1 MTKNEF
7 QASFQNE
14 LQKRHIPDWEDVVS
28 EYEQHFALKQAD
40 GFSEEEIAAKLG
52 APAELAAQF
61 EAADE
66 GGKTPSGPAAHL
78 IRFGVGAMDVVAA
91 LGMVVLAAWL
101 VFMAALTVVCAVAG
115 ICLIFELEHRRA
127 AALHAPPLRGA
138 GRADAVGSVRPE
150 RRGHGVLCRVPP
162 SALPRLW
169 PSAEQCAGRSPE
181 PGGAACSAPASPA
194 EKGMLSPSAVGFR
207 GAGDPLCTVPRRL
220 RNRIRRQRRFAGI
233 LACMGLVWIWSIG
246 GTKSRFI

>member
-7 QASFQNE
+7 LASFQNE

-66 GGKTPSGPAAHL
+66 GGKAPSGPAAHL
-78 IRFGVGAMDVVAA
+78 IRFGVGAMDVMAA

-101 VFMAALTVVCAVAG
+101 VVMAAFTAVCAVAG
-115 ICLIFELEHRRA
+115 ICLIFGWNVAGLMLL
-127 AALHAPPLRGA
+127 ALCGL
-138 GRADAVGSVRPE
+138 
-150 RRGHGVLCRVPP
+150 
-162 SALPRLW
+162 
-169 PSAEQCAGRSPE
+169 
-181 PGGAACSAPASPA
+181 
-194 EKGMLSPSAVGFR
+194 SAVGTVYYAEFLR
-207 GAGDPLCTVPRRL
+207 QLCRACGRQRSNALAAARNRAGLPALPLHPQLKKECRL
-220 RNRIRRQRRFAGI
+220 RLRSASVVLVILFVLFLAACVIASAVSAGS
-233 LACMGLVWIWSIG
+233 LEFWHVWGWFG
-246 GTKSRFI
+246 YGA